1 MSESEKSEIRKER
14 NRQTLLRA
22 KIAKSPA
29 SPSKEDAIL
38 PEDDFSV
45 NPLHL
50 GPLTIQTPMLLSP
63 MAGVT
68 NWPFRVLCQRF
79 GGGGMYVA
87 EMITS
92 RALIAGKEKAF
103 RLLSFSPEE
112 KIHSLQLY
120 GVNPKAVY
128 LAAKLVLDKVKVD
141 HIGLNFG
148 CPVPKITRRGG
159 GSALPW
165 KYDLF
170 AKVVG
175 AAKRACQGHP
185 IAVTAKIRT
194 GIDEDHKTY
203 LEAGK
208 IAQEEGADGVIL
220 HARTCA
226 QYYGGHS
233 NWEFIRELKRL
244 LSIPV
249 IGNGDIFSG
258 EDALAMMRETGCDG
272 VAVGRGSQGRPW
284 LFSDIAAAFR
294 GENQVTIPLLW
305 EVIACIKEHFLMMV
319 DFMKGDEERAAQ
331 SMRSHFGWYLRGYP
345 IGGEARSAIM
355 QSKTQAELFSLLDG
369 LDLTLEPDEEAVISA
384 RGRSGF
390 QKKVHLPYGWLDSH
404 SLTEKE
410 EETLFGLD
418 VLDASY

>member
-1 MSESEKSEIRKER
+1 MNSEKSELRKER
-14 NRQTLLRA
+14 NRQTLLKA
-22 KIAKSPA
+22 KIAKSSFP
-29 SPSKEDAIL
+29 SPL
-38 PEDDFSV
+38 PGSAMQEGKIG
-45 NPLHL
+45 PLCL
-50 GPLTIQTPMLLSP
+50 GPLKLQTPMLLSP

-79 GGGGMYVA
+79 GKGEGMYVA
-87 EMITS
+87 EMVTA
-92 RALIAGKEKAF
+92 RALIAGNEKAF
-103 RLLSFSPEE
+103 RLLSFSPQE
-112 KIHSLQLY
+112 KLHSLQIY
-120 GVNPKAVY
+120 GINPKAVS
-128 LAAKLVLDKVKVD
+128 LALKIVLDKVHVD
-141 HIGLNFG
+141 HISLNFG

-175 AAKRACQGHP
+175 AAKKACAGAP

-208 IAQEEGADGVIL
+208 IAQEEGADGIIL
-220 HARTCA
+220 HARSCA

-233 NWEFIRELKRL
+233 NWEEIKRL
-244 LSIPV
+244 KEELSIPV
-249 IGNGDIFSG
+249 IGNGDVFSG
-258 EDALAMMRETGCDG
+258 RDAVEMMKETGCDG

-284 LFSDIAAAFR
+284 LFSDIFAAFN
-294 GENQVTIPLLW
+294 GIDQVTVPTLGQ
-305 EVIACIKEHFLMMV
+305 VVCCIKEHFSMMV
-319 DFMKGDEERAAQ
+319 EFMEGDEQRAAQ
-331 SMRSHFGWYLRGYP
+331 AMRSHFGWYLRGYP
-345 IGGEARSAIM
+345 VGGEARSAVM
-355 QSKTQAELFSLLDG
+355 QSSSEDELFSILDSF
-369 LDLTLEPDEEAVISA
+369 DPALEPDEDIVTSS

-404 SLTEKE
+404 TLTDKE

>member
-1 MSESEKSEIRKER
+1 
-14 NRQTLLRA
+14 
-22 KIAKSPA
+22 
-29 SPSKEDAIL
+29 
-38 PEDDFSV
+38 
-45 NPLHL
+45 
-50 GPLTIQTPMLLSP
+50 
-63 MAGVT
+63 
-68 NWPFRVLCQRF
+68 
-79 GGGGMYVA
+79 MYVA
-87 EMITS
+87 EMVTA
-92 RALIAGKEKAF
+92 RALIAGNEKAF
-103 RLLSFSPEE
+103 RLLSFSPQE
-112 KIHSLQLY
+112 KLHSLQIY
-120 GVNPKAVY
+120 GINPKAVS
-128 LAAKLVLDKVKVD
+128 LALKIVLDKVHVD

-175 AAKRACQGHP
+175 AAKKACAGAP

-220 HARTCA
+220 HARSCA

-233 NWEFIRELKRL
+233 NWEEIKRL
-244 LSIPV
+244 KEELSIPV
-249 IGNGDIFSG
+249 IGNGDVFSG
-258 EDALAMMRETGCDG
+258 QDAVEMMKETGCDG

-284 LFSDIAAAFR
+284 LFSDIFAAFN
-294 GENQVTIPLLW
+294 GIDQVTVPTLGQ
-305 EVIACIKEHFLMMV
+305 VVCCIKEHFSMMV
-319 DFMKGDEERAAQ
+319 EFMEGDEHRAAQ
-331 SMRSHFGWYLRGYP
+331 AMRSHFDWYLRGYP
-345 IGGEARSAIM
+345 VGGEARSAVM
-355 QSKTQAELFSLLDG
+355 QSSSEDELFSILDSF
-369 LDLTLEPDEEAVISA
+369 DPALEPDEDIVTSS

-404 SLTEKE
+404 TLTDKE

>member
-1 MSESEKSEIRKER
+1 MNSEKSELRKER
-14 NRQTLLRA
+14 NRQTLLKA
-22 KIAKSPA
+22 KIAKSSFP
-29 SPSKEDAIL
+29 SPPPDPVIGEGKMG
-38 PEDDFSV
+38 
-45 NPLHL
+45 PLCL
-50 GPLTIQTPMLLSP
+50 GPLKLQTPMLLSP

-79 GGGGMYVA
+79 GKGEGMYVA
-87 EMITS
+87 EMVTA
-92 RALIAGKEKAF
+92 RALIAGNEKAF
-103 RLLSFSPEE
+103 RLLSFSPQE
-112 KIHSLQLY
+112 KLHSLQIY
-120 GVNPKAVY
+120 GINPKAVS
-128 LAAKLVLDKVKVD
+128 LALKIVLDKVHVD

-175 AAKRACQGHP
+175 AAKKACAGAP

-220 HARTCA
+220 HARSCA

-233 NWEFIRELKRL
+233 NWEEIKRL
-244 LSIPV
+244 KEELSIPV
-249 IGNGDIFSG
+249 IGNGDVFSG
-258 EDALAMMRETGCDG
+258 RDAVEMMKETGCDG

-284 LFSDIAAAFR
+284 LFSDIFAAFN
-294 GENQVTIPLLW
+294 GIDQVTVPTLGQ
-305 EVIACIKEHFLMMV
+305 VVCCIKEHFSMMV
-319 DFMKGDEERAAQ
+319 EFMEGEEQRAAQ
-331 SMRSHFGWYLRGYP
+331 AMRSHFGWYLRGYP
-345 IGGEARSAIM
+345 VGGEARSAVM
-355 QSKTQAELFSLLDG
+355 QSSSEDELFSILDSF
-369 LDLTLEPDEEAVISA
+369 DPALEPDEDIVTSS

-404 SLTEKE
+404 TLTDKE

>member
-1 MSESEKSEIRKER
+1 MNSEKSELRKER
-14 NRQTLLRA
+14 NRQTLLKA
-22 KIAKSPA
+22 KIAKSSFP
-29 SPSKEDAIL
+29 SPL
-38 PEDDFSV
+38 PGSAMQEGKIG
-45 NPLHL
+45 PLCL
-50 GPLTIQTPMLLSP
+50 GPLKLQTPMLLSP

-79 GGGGMYVA
+79 GKGEGIYVA
-87 EMITS
+87 EMVTA
-92 RALIAGKEKAF
+92 RALIAGNEKAF
-103 RLLSFSPEE
+103 RLLSFSPQE
-112 KIHSLQLY
+112 KLHSLQIY
-120 GVNPKAVY
+120 GINPKAVS
-128 LAAKLVLDKVKVD
+128 LALKIVLDKVHVD

-175 AAKRACQGHP
+175 AAKKACAGAP

-220 HARTCA
+220 HARSCA

-233 NWEFIRELKRL
+233 NWEEIKRL
-244 LSIPV
+244 KEELSIPV
-249 IGNGDIFSG
+249 IGNGDVFSG
-258 EDALAMMRETGCDG
+258 RDAVEMMKETGCDG

-284 LFSDIAAAFR
+284 LFSDIFAAFN
-294 GENQVTIPLLW
+294 GIDQVTVPTLGQ
-305 EVIACIKEHFLMMV
+305 VVCCIKEHFSMMV
-319 DFMKGDEERAAQ
+319 KFMEGEEQRAAQ
-331 SMRSHFGWYLRGYP
+331 AMRSHFGWYLRGYP
-345 IGGEARSAIM
+345 VGGEARSAVM
-355 QSKTQAELFSLLDG
+355 QSSSEDELFSILDSF
-369 LDLTLEPDEEAVISA
+369 DPALEPDEDIVTSS

-404 SLTEKE
+404 TLTDKE